1 MDTVTGQMG
10 GQTEAVRQERRTR
23 QMKNPYLLRGKYP
36 DEKVREIFQYVD
48 DHAEMNLREIE
59 KVFGL
64 PEDIISQLKRTRP
77 DIAKDYKL
85 DARTLFYPDEK
96 VHEIFKF
103 IEEHLTMSQK
113 EIEAKFGLP
122 IGTISQLKR
131 TRPKVAGS
139 YNLRTKTAKK
149 RKYTDE
155 FVANLFKYVKSN
167 PQLKFKD
174 VEQQY
179 NLPECTISNLRQTR
193 TELWEQA

>member
-1 MDTVTGQMG
+1 METVIVDQEG
-10 GQTEAVRQERRTR
+10 RQEVKKPRR

-36 DEKVREIFQYVD
+36 EEKVREIFQYVD
-48 DHAEMNLREIE
+48 SHPELNLREIE

-77 DIAKDYKL
+77 DLAKEYTL
-85 DARTLFYPDEK
+85 DARTNSYPESK
-96 VHEIFKF
+96 VREIFKY
-103 IEEHLTMSQK
+103 IEDNLTMSQK

-131 TRPKVAGS
+131 TRPKVATE

-155 FVANLFKYVKSN
+155 FVVELFRYVI
-167 PQLKFKD
+167 
-174 VEQQY
+174 Y
-179 NLPECTISNLRQTR
+179 G
-193 TELWEQA
+193 